1 MTQDP
6 RRLLYLFFLLCG
18 CSPGGFAAESVEGQW
33 RTIDDETGRA
43 KSVVEIAMTP
53 DGLQGRV
60 VEILHSDRGP
70 NPLCEKCPGERR
82 GKPITGMVILW
93 GLRKDKDGS
102 WSGGKILDPAK
113 GKIYKAKLRLQEDGR
128 LAVRGFIGFSL
139 LGRTQIWDPVEEVAE
154 REKLV
159 PFTD

>member
-1 MTQDP
+1 MTTDM
-6 RRLLYLFFLLCG
+6 RRLLSLFFLVCG
-18 CSPGGFAAESVEGQW
+18 CFPGGFAAESVEGQW

-53 DGLQGRV
+53 DGLEGKV

-70 NPLCEKCPGERR
+70 NPLCEKCPGDRR

-93 GLRKDKDGS
+93 GLSKDKEGR
-102 WSGGKILDPAK
+102 WSGGRILDPTK
-113 GKIYKAKLRLQEDGR
+113 GKIYKAKLELREDGR

-139 LGRTQIWDPVEEVAE
+139 LGRTQVWEPVE
-154 REKLV
+154 
-159 PFTD
+159 